1 MHKWFLLINKQQE
14 ELKKLQEA
22 SLKKQEEMMKLMK
35 ELIATRKNNAFDDD
49 GFSVGL

>member
-35 ELIATRKNNAFDDD
+35 EYIARKNDAFDDD